1 MNQMTKNAMGKK
13 CPACPARGHLVG
25 AVCTYVFILGY
36 KLLIYVYLL
45 ELKALYVV

>member
-1 MNQMTKNAMGKK
+1 MTKSAVGKK
-13 CPACPARGHLVG
+13 CPCLSIPAQGHLVG